1 MFHGLHLAPVS
12 IIADTS
18 AFWALFTQNSAKF
31 VRRLDDDELEDDEDE
46 FLNEGQD
53 WTANGAKR
61 SEDFSKVGP
70 Y

>member
-1 MFHGLHLAPVS
+1 M
-12 IIADTS
+12 
-18 AFWALFTQNSAKF
+18 
-31 VRRLDDDELEDDEDE
+31 RRLDDDELEDDEDE
-46 FLNEGQD
+46 FVNEGQD